1 MLLSVPRDLY
11 IDINGLREARINA
24 AHAIGEARYGD
35 GVMLLRDTLEASLNI
50 RIDHHV
56 RVDFAAF
63 TNTIDA
69 LGGIDVHF
77 SEPLYDPFF
86 KREYGVLDFAQ
97 GTHRLDGQAALYTAR
112 SRKTSKGGDFDRASR
127 QRAILMALKDKLLS
141 MDVVTNP
148 SVIKALLNAAGD
160 NLKTDLSMFD
170 AWQLYGQVRD
180 VARIES
186 IGLGDVQGLL
196 KAEKIGG
203 ADVLVPAAGDLTRI
217 QSYVA
222 SLLDPRTQQ
231 AG

>member
-1 MLLSVPRDLY
+1 
-11 IDINGLREARINA
+11 
-24 AHAIGEARYGD
+24 
-35 GVMLLRDTLEASLNI
+35 
-50 RIDHHV
+50 
-56 RVDFAAF
+56 
-63 TNTIDA
+63 
-69 LGGIDVHF
+69 
-77 SEPLYDPFF
+77 
-86 KREYGVLDFAQ
+86 
-97 GTHRLDGQAALYTAR
+97 
-112 SRKTSKGGDFDRASR
+112 
-127 QRAILMALKDKLLS
+127 MALKDKLLS